1 MKLFR
6 AAIFYY
12 NQILVVMKD
21 AILSLHISEVQFK
34 IGCV

>member
-12 NQILVVMKD
+12 NQILVMKD